1 MQTLPDIIQNIL
13 FVGCG
18 SFLGGVA
25 RYIISVVMKGASKGF
40 PWGTL
45 LVNLAGCLFIG
56 LLWGHFGKN
65 CNECSSWY
73 LFLTVG
79 LCGGFTTFS
88 TFSKEALTML
98 QAGQICGFA
107 TYVVVSV
114 FAGIALAALGY
125 YVAR

>member
-1 MQTLPDIIQNIL
+1 MPDIIKNIIL
-13 FVGCG
+13 VGCG
-18 SFLGGVA
+18 SFIGGTA
-25 RYIISVVMKGASKGF
+25 RYIISVVMKSDSKGF

-45 LVNLAGCLFIG
+45 LVNLAGCLLIG

-98 QAGQICGFA
+98 QAGQIGGFA
-107 TYVVVSV
+107 AYIIV
-114 FAGIALAALGY
+114 
-125 YVAR
+125 RHWPH

>member
-1 MQTLPDIIQNIL
+1 MIMPDIIKNIIL
-13 FVGCG
+13 VGCG
-18 SFLGGVA
+18 SFLGGTA
-25 RYIISVVMKGASKGF
+25 RYIISVVMKSDSKGF

-45 LVNLAGCLFIG
+45 LVNLAGCLLIG

-88 TFSKEALTML
+88 AFSKEALTML

-107 TYVVVSV
+107 TYVIVSV
-114 FAGIALAALGY
+114 LAGIALVALGY
-125 YVAR
+125 LLMK

>member
-1 MQTLPDIIQNIL
+1 MEIIRNIL
-13 FVGCG
+13 AVGAG
-18 SFLGGVA
+18 SFIGGVA
-25 RYIISVVMKGASKGF
+25 RYLVSIAMKGIGKEFRWA
-40 PWGTL
+40 TL
-45 LVNLAGCLFIG
+45 TVNLLGCLLIG
-56 LLWGHFGKN
+56 LLWGLLSRN
-65 CNECSSWY
+65 ATESTSWG

-98 QAGQICGFA
+98 QAGQIGGFA

-114 FAGIALAALGY
+114 LAGIALAALGY